1 VINHPR
7 RTVDHIQG
15 KPDRGVNMIE
25 QTWSEARRLA
35 SWPPPTLARAIQTA
49 DAGESVPSFAARQ
62 PIYDRALDVHAYQ
75 LLFRAGDVDHADC
88 DDDNEVAA
96 AGSVVT
102 TFADIGLDALV
113 GKRSGFVKV
122 TRDFVMQGL
131 VPLLPAGRVT
141 LELHRSD
148 VLDPEL
154 LAELKRLGELGYMIA
169 LDDFVMGDDSL
180 PLLNVAH
187 YVKLDV
193 QGYTREQLAEQVAE
207 LKPHNVKLVAARIE
221 DHHTFEF
228 CKETGFD
235 YFQGYF
241 FCRPRTFAGHGIPAN
256 RSAQMRMM
264 AVLQDPNCELDD
276 LERAIS
282 NDLGLSFRLLRWI
295 NSAYF
300 LLPRMV
306 GSVREA
312 LMLLGVRNVR
322 SWALL
327 MTLAG
332 IEDQPSELIRTAMT
346 RAKMCELVAQALDR
360 PDADAHFTVGLF
372 SVVDAFMNTSMPDV
386 LSELRLSPE
395 VSEALL
401 ERSGHLSEVL
411 DWVLAYERGH
421 FERLTPSPRADA
433 VLRDAYVVAL
443 RFADEAEASAPD
455 DMGNQ
460 VPFHDM
466 CQTTPKVTASNSTFC
481 Q

>member
-1 VINHPR
+1 
-7 RTVDHIQG
+7 
-15 KPDRGVNMIE
+15 MIE
-25 QTWSEARRLA
+25 RTWSDARRLE
-35 SWPPPTLARAIQTA
+35 SWPPPSLARAIQTA
-49 DAGESVPSFAARQ
+49 GTGESAPSFAARQ
-62 PIYDRALDVHAYQ
+62 PIYDRALDVYAYE
-75 LLFRAGDVDHADC
+75 LLFRAGDGDHRAVH
-88 DDDNEVAA
+88 DDVVST
-96 AGSVVT
+96 AGTVVT

-113 GKRSGFVKV
+113 GGRCGFVNV
-122 TRDFVMQGL
+122 TRDFVLHGL
-131 VPLLPAGRVT
+131 VTLLPAGRVA

-148 VLDPEL
+148 ALDPEVV
-154 LAELKRLGELGYMIA
+154 AELGRLGELGYTIA
-169 LDDFVMGDDSL
+169 VDDFVMRDDSL
-180 PLLNVAH
+180 PLLEVAH
-187 YVKLDV
+187 FVKLDV
-193 QGYTREQLAEQVAE
+193 QAFTRDRLAEQVAE
-207 LKPHNVKLVAARIE
+207 LEPYNVKLIAAGIE

-241 FCRPRTFAGHGIPAN
+241 FCRPRTVAGHGIPAN
-256 RSAQMRMM
+256 RLGQMRMM
-264 AVLQDPNCELDD
+264 AVLQDPDCEPDE

-282 NDLGLSFRLLRWI
+282 NDLGLSVRLLRWI

-300 LLPRMV
+300 LLPRKV
-306 GSVREA
+306 SSVREA

-360 PDADAHFTVGLF
+360 PDTDAHFTVGLF
-372 SVVDAFMNTSMPDV
+372 SVVDAFMNTSMQDV
-386 LSELRLSPE
+386 LSELPLSPE
-395 VSEALL
+395 VSDALL

-421 FERLTPSPRADA
+421 FECLTPSPRADA

-443 RFADEAEASAPD
+443 RFADEAESSAPD
-455 DMGNQ
+455 EVGRQ
-460 VPFHDM
+460 PVPFQDM